1 MVMVEHSPAMIEA
14 LESKGYDVGFVGEH
28 YEAGVY
34 VDDAGEARLRAE
46 GYKIGETL
54 EDENTWL
61 ARKAEIAKTTE
72 REALASE
79 IARRGLTAKAKAKG
93 AVAQPGEVVIM
104 RAYTFTNYA
113 GRFLYVEA
121 HNANHDFNAGPA
133 MSLVVRGRRRRV
145 PPGGQLRRRRSC
157 RTAATPRA
165 GTRSATQAS
174 TCTTAA

>member
-46 GYKIGETL
+46 GYKIGETV
-54 EDENTWL
+54 EDDTTWL

-79 IARRGLTAKAKAKG
+79 IARGGLT
-93 AVAQPGEVVIM
+93 
-104 RAYTFTNYA
+104 
-113 GRFLYVEA
+113 
-121 HNANHDFNAGPA
+121 
-133 MSLVVRGRRRRV
+133 RRPRPR
-145 PPGGQLRRRRSC
+145 
-157 RTAATPRA
+157 PRA
-165 GTRSATQAS
+165 PSPSRARS
-174 TCTTAA
+174 